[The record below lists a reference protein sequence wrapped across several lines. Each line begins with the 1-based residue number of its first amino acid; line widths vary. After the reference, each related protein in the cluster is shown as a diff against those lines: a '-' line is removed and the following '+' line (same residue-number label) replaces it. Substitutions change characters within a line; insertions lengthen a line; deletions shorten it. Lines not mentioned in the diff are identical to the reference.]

1 MNMRFSKLLFA
12 MLISGLFLITVNAQA
27 DIKPGIRTGV
37 YFDPTD
43 AFIGGEVL
51 VDITRSWYFNPNV
64 EYVFVDRADFW
75 TFNFDV
81 HYDLPT
87 DAVYFWVGGGLG
99 IVHFDPE
106 PVRFEDDTDLG
117 LNLFTGIGFKTGS
130 RIVPYIQPKVFISD
144 DSEFSLAFGVRF

>member
-1 MNMRFSKLLFA
+1 MRFTKLTLGVMFVA
-12 MLISGLFLITVNAQA
+12 FILVSLNAEA
-27 DIKPGIRTGV
+27 DIKPGVRVGA

-51 VDITRSWYFNPNV
+51 VDITPRWYFNPNV
-64 EYVFVDRADFW
+64 EYVFVDNATFM

-87 DAVYFWVGGGLG
+87 EEVYVWIGGGPAILW
-99 IVHFDPE
+99 FDPDAR
-106 PVRFEDDTDLG
+106 RFQDETDFG
-117 LNLFTGIGFKTGS
+117 VNVFAGVGFRTHS
-130 RIVPYIQPKVFISD
+130 RIVPYIQPKIFLSD

>member
-1 MNMRFSKLLFA
+1 MRFSKLLFV
-12 MLISGLFLITVNAQA
+12 MLILGLVFIAGNADA
-27 DIKPGIRTGV
+27 DIKPGVRVGA

-87 DAVYFWVGGGLG
+87 DAVFVWVGGGLG
-99 IVHFDPE
+99 ILHFDPD
-106 PVRFEDDTDLG
+106 PDRFADETDFG
-117 LNLFTGIGFKTGS
+117 LNVFAGVGFKTDS

-144 DSEFSLAFGVRF
+144 DSEVSLAFGVRF

>member
-1 MNMRFSKLLFA
+1 MRFTK
-12 MLISGLFLITVNAQA
+12 LFLATLLMVFVLSAFNAEA
-27 DIKPGIRTGV
+27 EIKPGIRVGA

-51 VDITRSWYFNPNV
+51 VDITRQWWFNPNV
-64 EYVFVDRADFW
+64 EYVFVDRATFL

-87 DAVYFWVGGGLG
+87 DEVYVWIGGGPAIL
-99 IVHFDPE
+99 HFDPDAE
-106 PVRFEDDTDLG
+106 RFADDTDFG
-117 LNLFTGIGFKTGS
+117 VNVFAGIGFRTGS
-130 RIVPYIQPKVFISD
+130 RLVPYIQPKVFISD